1 MKSTLLY
8 TSCEHCTARVHS
20 IFKGFKNEELAM
32 LNDGKTCTYYK
43 KGQYVFTENGFPLGI
58 FCMYDGKVKLT
69 TSGLDGKEQILR
81 LCKGG
86 DVLGYRALMS
96 NDRYQCS
103 AVALED
109 CFICFISK
117 DTFFSLVNH
126 HQSLGFEI
134 IKLLSHDLKQA
145 QQHIVT
151 LSQKNVRERMAEALL
166 FIKATYGLQEDG
178 QTINVVLSREEIA
191 DFVGTS
197 TESAIRLLSEFNQD
211 KIIQLEGKKIKL
223 LDVDRLTQTA
233 NLQD

>member
-1 MKSTLLY
+1 M
-8 TSCEHCTARVHS
+8 HS
-20 IFKGFKNEELAM
+20 IFKDFKGDQLTT
-32 LNDGKTCTYYK
+32 LNDKKVCTYYK
-43 KGQYVFTENGFPLGI
+43 KGQYIFTENGFPLGV
-58 FCMYDGKVKLT
+58 FCMNHGKAKLT

-81 LCKGG
+81 LCKDG

-109 CFICFISK
+109 CSICFISK
-117 DTFFSLVNH
+117 DTFFSLINEY
-126 HQSLGFEI
+126 QSLGFEI
-134 IKLLSHDLKQA
+134 IKLLSQDLKQA

-166 FIKATYGLQEDG
+166 FIKATYGLQDDG
-178 QTINVVLSREEIA
+178 ETLNVMLSREEIA

-223 LDVDRLTQTA
+223 LDVHKLIKTA

>member
-8 TSCEHCTARVHS
+8 TSCEHCNARIHS
-20 IFKGFKNEELAM
+20 IFKDFKGEQLTV
-32 LNDGKTCTYYK
+32 LNDSKTCTHYK
-43 KGQYVFTENGFPLGI
+43 KGQYIFTENGFPLGI
-58 FCMYDGKVKLT
+58 FCMNHGKVKLT

-81 LCKGG
+81 LCKDG
-86 DVLGYRALMS
+86 DILGYRALMS

-109 CFICFISK
+109 CSICFISK
-117 DTFFSLVNH
+117 DTFFSLINN

-166 FIKATYGLQEDG
+166 FIKATYGLQDDG
-178 QTINVVLSREEIA
+178 QTINVILSREEIA

-223 LDVDRLTQTA
+223 LNLDKLIKTA